1 MKRLLSILLCTII
14 MLSCF
19 PSFAKAADTDKTA
32 NYLIGMVKSP
42 TIASVGGE
50 WTVLGLA
57 RSGADVPRSYFDTY
71 YANVTSV
78 VKKQKG
84 VLHERKYTE
93 YSRVVIA
100 LTATGRNPE
109 NVSGYDLV
117 KPLCDYSKV
126 TQQGINGALWALIA
140 LDCGDYGNAD
150 IRNKY
155 VDYFLSREKKN
166 GGWSLSA
173 SSADPESDITAMV
186 LTALSRYTYRTD
198 VKNAVGRGVALL
210 SKLQN
215 SDGGYSLSGEKTSE
229 STAQV
234 LVAISSLGISCS
246 DNRFVKNGNSLVV
259 ALMKYQKSD
268 GSFSHTSKSDL
279 MATEQCF
286 YALAA
291 KDRLM
296 QNKTSLFD
304 MSDVLYTGV
313 NGKSA
318 SVKVQPVVYPGR
330 TFGDIKESKYRNEI
344 EKLSARG
351 IINGLTD
358 TEFRPDKTMTRAE
371 FSTIVVRALGLGK
384 VGSNAFSD
392 VSENA
397 WYKDYVATAYK
408 FGIVNGVSESR
419 FDPEGTITVEQAC
432 IMIERAGKLCG
443 LGNTLS
449 QSEISSFISK
459 YSDSKNVSSW
469 ARSGVAYCASNK
481 FLYTSSGALSPKSPI
496 KRGEVAY
503 MLYGLLKEAKLS

>member
-1 MKRLLSILLCTII
+1 MII

-32 NYLIGMVKSP
+32 NYLIGTVKSP

-57 RSGADVPRSYFDTY
+57 RSGADAPRSYFDTY

-100 LTATGRNPE
+100 LTAIGKDPE

-117 KPLCDYSKV
+117 KPLTDYEKT

-155 VDYFLSREKKN
+155 VDYLLSREKKN

-173 SSADPESDITAMV
+173 SSADAEVDITAMV

-198 VKNAVGRGVALL
+198 VKNAVDRCIELL

-234 LVAISSLGISCS
+234 LVAISSLGIPFS
-246 DNRFVKNGNSLVV
+246 DKRFVKNGNSLVA

-268 GSFSHTSKSDL
+268 GSFSHTSESDL

-291 KDRLM
+291 KDRLA
-296 QNKTSLFD
+296 QNKTALFD

-318 SVKVQPVVYPGR
+318 SVNVQPVVYPGK

-344 EKLSARG
+344 EKLSSRG
-351 IINGLTD
+351 IINGFTD
-358 TEFRPDKTMTRAE
+358 TEFCPERTMTRAE

-384 VGSNAFSD
+384 SGKNVFTDVGHTS
-392 VSENA
+392 

-408 FGIVNGVSESR
+408 FGIVNGVSETR
-419 FDPEGTITVEQAC
+419 FDPEGYITVEQAC
-432 IMIERAGKLCG
+432 VMIERAGKLCG
-443 LGNTLS
+443 LGNELNQS
-449 QSEISSFISK
+449 QINSFVSRF
-459 YSDSKNVSSW
+459 SDGKNVSSW
-469 ARSGVAYCASNK
+469 AKSSVAYCASK
-481 FLYTSSGALSPKSPI
+481 KLLYTSSGVLSSKAPI

-503 MLYGLLKEAKLS
+503 MLYNLLKGAKLS

>member
-32 NYLIGMVKSP
+32 NYLIGTVKSP

-78 VKKQKG
+78 VKNKKG

-100 LTATGRNPE
+100 LSAIGKNPE
-109 NVSGYDLV
+109 NVGGYDIV
-117 KPLCDYSKV
+117 KPLYDYAKTTS
-126 TQQGINGALWALIA
+126 QGINGALWALIA
-140 LDCGDYGNAD
+140 LDCGNYGNAD

-155 VDYFLSREKKN
+155 VDYILSRKKKD

-173 SSADPESDITAMV
+173 ESSAAEADITAMA
-186 LTALSRYTYRTD
+186 LTALSRYTYRQD
-198 VKNAVGRGVALL
+198 VKNAVDRGISVL
-210 SKLQN
+210 SKLQG

-234 LVAISSLGISCS
+234 LVAISSLDIPCT
-246 DNRFVKNGNSLVV
+246 DNRFVKNGNSLVS
-259 ALMKYQKSD
+259 ALVKYQKSD
-268 GSFSHTSKSDL
+268 GSFSHTLKSDL

-304 MSDVLYTGV
+304 MSDVLYTGLKEK
-313 NGKSA
+313 NA
-318 SVKVQPVVYPGR
+318 SVKVQPVIYPGK
-330 TFGDIKESKYRNEI
+330 TFGDIKGNKYKNEI
-344 EKLSARG
+344 EKLSSRG
-351 IINGLTD
+351 IINGFSD
-358 TEFRPDKTMTRAE
+358 TQFCPDRTMTRAE
-371 FSTIVVRALGLGK
+371 FSTIVVRALGLVK
-384 VGSNAFSD
+384 VGKNVFTD
-392 VSENA
+392 VNGNA
-397 WYKDYVATAYK
+397 WYKDYVATAHSC
-408 FGIVNGVSESR
+408 GIVNGVSEDR

-449 QSEISSFISK
+449 QSEITHLISR
-459 YSDSKNVSSW
+459 YSDNISVSSW
-469 ARSGVAYCASNK
+469 ARSGVAYCTSEK
-481 FLYTSSGALSPKSPI
+481 LLYISSGALSPKSPI

-503 MLYGLLKEAKLS
+503 MLHNLLKGAKLS